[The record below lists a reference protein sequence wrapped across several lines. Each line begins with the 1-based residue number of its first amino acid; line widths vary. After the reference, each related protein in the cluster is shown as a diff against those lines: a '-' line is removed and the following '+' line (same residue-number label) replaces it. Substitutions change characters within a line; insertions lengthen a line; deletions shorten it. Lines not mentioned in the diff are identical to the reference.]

1 MDLFNQ
7 VEENLEVV
15 EFEFAAEELEEV
27 VTPGCGFGC
36 NC

>member
-1 MDLFNQ
+1 MENKEMEL
-7 VEENLEVV
+7 EEVLVNEI
-15 EFEFAAEELEEV
+15 EELEEI